1 MREEKKGLRCV
12 CGGVTALFA
21 TRKSKNSNWERV
33 KEEDSTSVV
42 LGPGNSFIQNAELK
56 KKNNPNRLLI
66 RSDASKVLLVSA
78 ELTFPF

>member
-1 MREEKKGLRCV
+1 MRATWEAKKKKRGSAGKCERREKRSAVCA
-12 CGGVTALFA
+12 CGGVTASSA

-56 KKNNPNRLLI
+56 KQNKTQTD
-66 RSDASKVLLVSA
+66 S
-78 ELTFPF
+78 